1 MATQSLLSVHAS
13 NISFNRNF
21 VLTNLMTL
29 KEKIIQKIKS
39 EGPIN
44 FETFMEMALYS
55 EGLGYYAKDS
65 IKIGRAGD
73 FYTSP
78 HLHFIFGAMLGRQME
93 EMWAYIGKPDVFN
106 VVEIGAGMGYLA
118 KDMLEYL
125 QKKKSEARSQTGSP
139 ESRRLSGAEM
149 TEENLFQC
157 LKYTIV
163 ELNPTV
169 KEKQREL
176 LSEFSDKIE
185 WVSHLHDLKPVT
197 GCFLSNEL
205 LDAFPVRVV
214 ETDNGLKEI
223 YVSVDEDSFVEL
235 KMPCSNEIKEYF
247 NEFNISLP
255 EGYRTEVN
263 LKIKDWLKEI
273 SNKISKGF
281 ILTIDYGY
289 TVVDYYSEVRNRGT
303 LLCYYKHQINEDIY
317 QNIGQNMGQN
327 IGEQDMT
334 AHVNF
339 SSLKKWGEE
348 MGLTTVGF
356 CPQGT
361 YLVSLGI
368 DEVIKELYGDSPDF
382 FDIAKI
388 KGLILPQ
395 GMGESH
401 KVIVMYKGRDNMA
414 LRGFRLRNQIKY
426 L

>member
-1 MATQSLLSVHAS
+1 
-13 NISFNRNF
+13 
-21 VLTNLMTL
+21 
-29 KEKIIQKIKS
+29 
-39 EGPIN
+39 
-44 FETFMEMALYS
+44 MEMALYYR
-55 EGLGYYAKDS
+55 GLGYYAKDS
-65 IKIGRAGD
+65 TKIGRAGD

-78 HLHFIFGAMLGRQME
+78 HLHSLFGAMLGRQME
-93 EMWAYIGKPDVFN
+93 EMWVYMGKPDVFN
-106 VVEIGAGMGYLA
+106 IVEIGVGMGYLA

-125 QKKKSEARSQTGSP
+125 QKKSEAGNLLPNVFIRG
-139 ESRRLSGAEM
+139 RKSG
-149 TEENLFQC
+149 ENLFQC
-157 LKYTIV
+157 LKYTII
-163 ELNPTV
+163 ELNHAIR
-169 KEKQREL
+169 EKQREL

-185 WVSHLHDLKPVT
+185 WVSCLHNLKPIT

-223 YVSVDEDSFVEL
+223 YVSAVGDSFVEL

-263 LKIKDWLKEI
+263 LKIKDWLKDI
-273 SNKISKGF
+273 GNKIFRGF

-289 TVVDYYSEVRNRGT
+289 TAMDYYSEVRNRGT
-303 LLCYYKHQINEDIY
+303 LLCYYKHQINEDPY
-317 QNIGQNMGQN
+317 QN

-334 AHVNF
+334 AHINF

-348 MGLTTVGF
+348 IGLTTIGF
-356 CPQGT
+356 CSQGT

-368 DEVIKELYGDSPDF
+368 DEVIKELYGDSPDV

-401 KVIVMYKGRDNMA
+401 KVMVMYKGRDNIV